1 MSICDHLT
9 TSCARLST
17 WRLGLAPRRTAPRH
31 RKDWRGALLR
41 RQGLLPAR
49 VPVPDRGP
57 MRSRS
62 GSWVSASVADALAP
76 NRGRGAA
83 GVKVAGRPG
92 VLTAGAAIGR
102 YLLTRGRIPVE
113 RVIEGTSAEQGTIT
127 VSPDGQAG
135 HHSIRAAPAAAPD
148 R

>member
-1 MSICDHLT
+1 MSTWDHLT
-9 TSCARLST
+9 ASCARLST
-17 WRLGLAPRRTAPRH
+17 WRLGLAPRRTATRH
-31 RKDWRGALLR
+31 RRDWRGALLR

-62 GSWVSASVADALAP
+62 GSWVSASVAGALAP

-102 YLLTRGRIPVE
+102 YLLTRRRIPVE
-113 RVIEGTSAEQGTIT
+113 RGIDGASAEQVIIT
-127 VSPDGQAG
+127 VSPDRHAG
-135 HHSIRAAPAAAPD
+135 PHSNR
-148 R
+148 